1 MKMEEQAVLDRK
13 KVLEYYSRR
22 EIQEE
27 MLYNCPKREVAVRYG
42 SSGFGKRPDV
52 LLYPND
58 ILQFA
63 KEGATSFHVSEEIWK
78 NPMLLTQESNRQFLD
93 SIREGWDLVLDI
105 DCREFEYSRMA
116 ASLVVN
122 QLKRLGIRS
131 VSVKFSGN
139 KGFHIGVPFEAF
151 PKHVPVL
158 SATGRVEKR
167 EVRLLFPEAPR
178 TIARYIAEMIK
189 PKLAEM
195 ILKFENSDFSAIAK
209 KVGKTE
215 IIEYGFLNSEGV
227 WKQLSPE
234 EYKNLIR
241 SGKEL
246 PPPRLNISSFLEI
259 DTVLIAP
266 RHLYRLAYSI
276 NEKSGL
282 VSLPIGVEEIM
293 SFKRENAQ
301 PEKVSPS
308 RFKFLCREHAVEG
321 EAELLF
327 KNAFDWEFYTRE
339 KEFVKREDAGEYLV
353 DEMQISAIPK
363 EFFPPCIQ
371 NILKG
376 LSDGRKRALFIL
388 ENFLSSVGWDY
399 ADAEKLILE
408 WNKSNKEPLREN
420 YVRSQ
425 LRYKKRGRRVLPPN
439 CSNKMYYSDIG
450 ICTPDSL
457 CQKIRNPVNY
467 SKIRMR
473 SYEEEAKKIK
483 PKRTRQTQ
491 GKKNKSPK
499 AA

>member
-1 MKMEEQAVLDRK
+1 MEEQAVLDRK

-52 LLYPND
+52 LLYLND

-293 SFKRENAQ
+293 SFKRENA
-301 PEKVSPS
+301 
-308 RFKFLCREHAVEG
+308 
-321 EAELLF
+321 
-327 KNAFDWEFYTRE
+327 
-339 KEFVKREDAGEYLV
+339 
-353 DEMQISAIPK
+353 
-363 EFFPPCIQ
+363 
-371 NILKG
+371 
-376 LSDGRKRALFIL
+376 
-388 ENFLSSVGWDY
+388 
-399 ADAEKLILE
+399 
-408 WNKSNKEPLREN
+408 
-420 YVRSQ
+420 
-425 LRYKKRGRRVLPPN
+425 
-439 CSNKMYYSDIG
+439 
-450 ICTPDSL
+450 
-457 CQKIRNPVNY
+457 
-467 SKIRMR
+467 
-473 SYEEEAKKIK
+473 
-483 PKRTRQTQ
+483 
-491 GKKNKSPK
+491 
-499 AA
+499 